1 MKKAIVSFVLSLMFP
16 LVLFA
21 DGYTSLWKQYNEAE
35 TKDLPKTQIKIL
47 NKIIAQAKAGKSYG
61 NLLKAEFDKV
71 ATASGISDEL
81 FQSELSALKKAA
93 GEASAVDPALAAVY
107 NCALGCSYSLVKV
120 TTNLTAR
127 NSVASISTRHLPIPK
142 CLHQRRRSIMHRLCV
157 KASTARY
164 SETTCSVW

>member
-47 NKIIAQAKAGKSYG
+47 NNIIAQAKAGKSYG

-107 NCALGCSYSLVKV
+107 NCALGCSYSLVAKSHY
-120 TTNLTAR
+120 TSDSTNLSREYFDNAL
-127 NSVASISTRHLPIPK
+127 SDPEMLA
-142 CLHQRRRSIMHRLCV
+142 
-157 KASTARY
+157 
-164 SETTCSVW
+164 